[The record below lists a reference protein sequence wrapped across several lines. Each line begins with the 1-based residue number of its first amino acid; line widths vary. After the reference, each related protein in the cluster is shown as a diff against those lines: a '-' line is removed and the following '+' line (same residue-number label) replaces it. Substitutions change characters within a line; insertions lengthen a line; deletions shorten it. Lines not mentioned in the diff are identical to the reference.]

1 MLESQPID
9 TILNKNLVLEATSSK
24 YWQGKLLEHQRKFFI
39 FDYFDETFWLPH
51 HIVILLFDTVQED
64 CCQTETEIALLQW
77 FYGSCLR
84 RCC

>member
-24 YWQGKLLEHQRKFFI
+24 YWQGKLLEHQRKLSF
-39 FDYFDETFWLPH
+39 FDYFDETIRLPH
-51 HIVILLFDTVQED
+51 HIVILLFDTVQKD
-64 CCQTETEIALLQW
+64 CCQTENHALQK

-84 RCC
+84 RRF